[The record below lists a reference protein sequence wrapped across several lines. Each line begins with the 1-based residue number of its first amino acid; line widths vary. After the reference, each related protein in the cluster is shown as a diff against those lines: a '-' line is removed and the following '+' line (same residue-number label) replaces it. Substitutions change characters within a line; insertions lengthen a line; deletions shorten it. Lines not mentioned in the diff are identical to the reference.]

1 MIQAKHLSGDVKF
14 AFAIFQIKEKKRHQE
29 DIKQIDI
36 DLANLRDMGVD
47 VDLAETVDMGFVT
60 TEEVA

>member
-1 MIQAKHLSGDVKF
+1 MIQAKDLSPDAQF
-14 AFAIFQIKEKKRHQE
+14 AFALFQIKEKKRHQE
-29 DIKQIDI
+29 DIAKIDA
-36 DLANLRDMGVD
+36 DLARLRDMGVD